1 MTVDNVIYLI
11 IGIAIGFSIAI
22 GMLYAMRHID
32 E

>member
-22 GMLYAMRHID
+22 GMLYAMKHLD